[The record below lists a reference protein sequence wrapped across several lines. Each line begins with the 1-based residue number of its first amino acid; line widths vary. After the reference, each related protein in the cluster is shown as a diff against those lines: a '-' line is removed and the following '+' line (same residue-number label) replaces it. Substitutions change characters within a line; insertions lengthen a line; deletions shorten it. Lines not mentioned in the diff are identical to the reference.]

1 MSTEYLTLD
10 DLLDLASAMGVPHVR
25 DMGLLES
32 ARFRPQTVL
41 YGVETY
47 PLLAQKAATYLE
59 SIVRNHPLLDG
70 NKRLGWASALT
81 FLALNGQ
88 RLATNDDEAFDFV
101 VGIAAGEVSFDG
113 IVEWIASRLQG

>member
-1 MSTEYLTLD
+1 MSVEFLTLD

-32 ARFRPQTVL
+32 ARLRPQTVL

-47 PLLAQKAATYLE
+47 PLIAEKAATYLE

-70 NKRLGWASALT
+70 NKRLGWASAVT
-81 FLALNGQ
+81 FLALNGEY
-88 RLATNDDEAFDFV
+88 LATNDDDAFEFV
-101 VGIAAGEVSFDG
+101 VGIAAGEVNFEA
-113 IVEWIASRLQG
+113 IVEWIESRLKV